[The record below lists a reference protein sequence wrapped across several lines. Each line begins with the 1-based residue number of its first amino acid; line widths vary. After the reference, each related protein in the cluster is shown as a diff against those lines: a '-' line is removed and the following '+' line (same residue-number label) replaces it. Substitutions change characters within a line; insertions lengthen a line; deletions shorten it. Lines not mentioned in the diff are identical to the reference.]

1 MLEWIWTSTIVHEGR
16 KKMKRTLITLIL
28 IILASTAVFADDVDV
43 EKPLPSRGTFSI
55 GAGVDF
61 RNIGEPE
68 QTAVFQG
75 VIRARQRFFL
85 RFIQTYEV
93 LGVGYAWQ
101 LPEFHE
107 KDIPADF
114 AGGFGAN
121 IDIMDSLNLFIGLGL
136 DFIMISG
143 IDDTISD
150 LDMALYYE
158 IMLQLSYY
166 FAQNMGVSLTVEP
179 LFLAIDLNDD
189 NSLVEGMRYGVK
201 ADISFIFRY

>member
-1 MLEWIWTSTIVHEGR
+1 M
-16 KKMKRTLITLIL
+16 KKTLLTLIL

-43 EKPLPSRGTFSI
+43 EKPLPSRGSFSI
-55 GAGVDF
+55 GGGIDF
-61 RNIGEPE
+61 RSIGEPE
-68 QTAVFQG
+68 QTAAVYG
-75 VIRARQRFFL
+75 AIRARQRFFL
-85 RFIQTYEV
+85 QFIQTYEV
-93 LGVGYAWQ
+93 FTIGYAWQ

-107 KDIPADF
+107 RDIPVDF
-114 AGGFGAN
+114 TGGFGAN

-136 DFIMISG
+136 DFIMIAG

-158 IMLQLSYY
+158 AIVQLSYY
-166 FAQNMGVSLTVEP
+166 FAQDMGVSLTVEP

>member
-1 MLEWIWTSTIVHEGR
+1 M
-16 KKMKRTLITLIL
+16 KKTLLTLIL

-43 EKPLPSRGTFSI
+43 EKPIPSRGTFSI

-61 RNIGEPE
+61 RSIGEPE

-75 VIRARQRFFL
+75 VLRARQRFFL

-136 DFIMISG
+136 DLFMVSG

-179 LFLAIDLNDD
+179 LFLASALNDD